1 MFPNSYN
8 NNNYYYL
15 GFWKTSW
22 TTLWTT
28 DHIFPRTKVQQRNG
42 GAGWNTYSFHSN
54 SVGSLV
60 VVVVGRVDCVDSV
73 YWSRNWMLAAAVVGG
88 ADW

>member
-1 MFPNSYN
+1 M
-8 NNNYYYL
+8 
-15 GFWKTSW
+15 
-22 TTLWTT
+22 
-28 DHIFPRTKVQQRNG
+28 NG

-60 VVVVGRVDCVDSV
+60 VVVGRVGRVDCVDSV
-73 YWSRNWMLAAAVVGG
+73 YWSRNWTIVAAVIGA